1 MRGSFKFKL
10 DWSTA
15 AGPICL
21 NPDQPPCLSL
31 SLPNDFCP
39 ARNVTETMGD
49 GISAASARE
58 ANCLPPV
65 PLIGRY
71 IGGGGG
77 FGEKI
82 RVRRS
87 GRPPSVLPFLL
98 KTHHASRSES
108 GRFLGG
114 NVGTAEYSRFSHTLP
129 NSRSNFGKKDP
140 AQRFLEK
147 PLGAIR
153 EFRLCPSCPREM
165 R

>member
-21 NPDQPPCLSL
+21 IPDRPPCLSL

-58 ANCLPPV
+58 ANCLPPAR
-65 PLIGRY
+65 PADRALHWWLRR
-71 IGGGGG
+71 
-77 FGEKI
+77 KI

-87 GRPPSVLPFLL
+87 AALPPSFLFCSKPITL
-98 KTHHASRSES
+98 LDLNLVDFWAVTWLLRDIQGFPTPYQTVDQISEKRIRLS
-108 GRFLGG
+108 GSWR
-114 NVGTAEYSRFSHTLP
+114 NH
-129 NSRSNFGKKDP
+129 
-140 AQRFLEK
+140 
-147 PLGAIR
+147 
-153 EFRLCPSCPREM
+153 
-165 R
+165 